1 MLTLEQFTT
10 TVVGFV
16 IIYSFVIWAQLIIDQ
31 YRTNLYNKYL
41 RPLKV
46 EDGRIAEEEQE
57 NDPGNDSDPPDKE
70 SDSGSDSGSHSD
82 PPDKE
87 SEPTNRHVSFKD
99 DDEIIDNSVDELDRD
114 DLENP
119 IREGDFITFKF
130 YVNNVF
136 LDNPDI
142 GVIGVMRSITTYAQC
157 VIQPYDICIVNGC
170 EEPQIYYVVRVHS
183 DIPNMKGGN
192 PKINLDIK
200 NRIHLQVYP
209 VEDNDIDKFNNQ
221 SDLDVYTG
229 VFWFINYTD
238 MAVCQYEDGCQLDRI
253 ECITVIQRDTTY
265 NDYIDDD
272 YDDHDVF
279 DYDVDCRWGPDYN
292 FNDGDW

>member
-31 YRTNLYNKYL
+31 YRTNVYNKYL

-57 NDPGNDSDPPDKE
+57 NDH
-70 SDSGSDSGSHSD
+70 GSDSVSDSVSVTGSHLD
-82 PPDKE
+82 QEADD
-87 SEPTNRHVSFKD
+87 TNRHRNFSQMTKD
-99 DDEIIDNSVDELDRD
+99 DSVDELDRD

-119 IREGDFITFKF
+119 IRAGDFITFK
-130 YVNNVF
+130 YDVNNVF
-136 LDNPDI
+136 LDDQDDSEDDFYDK
-142 GVIGVMRSITTYAQC
+142 GVSRCISTYAQC
-157 VIQPYDICIVNGC
+157 VIQPYDLCMVNGR

-265 NDYIDDD
+265 NDYSDDD

-279 DYDVDCRWGPDYN
+279 GYDVDCRWGPDYN